1 MIIKKD
7 YSRAYELI
15 LAELQE
21 DGYMNMVQY
30 LEKNPP
36 KKLGGTLF
44 SSDLSDSLVAAKQ
57 SIMPMLTELKLADL
71 DSVRP
76 HSNLRQLLN
85 KKDEGKWFG
94 TLKAMSITERPES
107 IYEEETEYEGYNDE
121 DGNECECNVND
132 CELHSYW
139 KSKSTGS
146 QLCDDHFNEAVDELG
161 GSHGYSA
168 WDCEKDEYY
177 TYREDL

>member
-7 YSRAYELI
+7 YSRTYELI

-36 KKLGGTLF
+36 RKVSGTLF
-44 SSDLSDSLVAAKQ
+44 SSDLSDSLIAAKQ

-94 TLKAMSITERPES
+94 TLKAMSITAPQKQTF
-107 IYEEETEYEGYNDE
+107 EEETEYEGFND
-121 DGNECECNVND
+121 DGNKCECSFDD
-132 CELHSYW
+132 CDQHAYW
-139 KSKSTGS
+139 KNQQTGS
-146 QLCDDHFNEAVDELG
+146 QLCDEHFDMAVEEFG
-161 GSHGYSA
+161 GSHGYMA